1 MLLDVEFTYDF
12 DTAEEYIAEVAP
24 LAEQFAAIP
33 GLVWKVWTVN
43 PEEKTAGA
51 AYYFADAES
60 LEAYMESELFGAVK
74 SHPALSG
81 HEISPFQVMAEE
93 STVTYAPIK

>member
-1 MLLDVEFTYDF
+1 
-12 DTAEEYIAEVAP
+12 
-24 LAEQFAAIP
+24 
-33 GLVWKVWTVN
+33 WKVWTLN

-51 AYYFADAES
+51 VYYFADADS

-81 HEISPFQVMAEE
+81 HEISTFQVMAAESLMTRGPVGIVAEE
-93 STVTYAPIK
+93 E